1 MLVELRVENLA
12 VIERAEARFGGRFNA
27 ITGETGAGKSVLLS
41 ALGLALGARA
51 DPDLVRRGSE
61 RALSSAVFQDPPDV
75 VAETCRALGVVVEE
89 TLVLTRELS
98 SAGRGGARANGAT
111 VPATALRDMGTQLVD
126 VQGQGASSLWLRE
139 SEQRSALDNLGGE
152 TAVLLLQRMGEFWS
166 KRQEIE
172 TAIAEMRSL
181 RERQRGDLDR
191 ARLDLAELDEA
202 DPQSGEDVRLQ
213 QERDRLAHSGRL
225 REAAAG
231 LRSAVSGAAGETG
244 AADRLAESLHA
255 ARGVHGIDHELD
267 SLLDQA
273 EEGVASLRE
282 LQLSLSSYVTQ
293 LPDDSA
299 RLAQVEERLD
309 LLERLARRHGGSLES
324 ALARREEATNLLHTV
339 DGGEGDLAR
348 LAAELTAGEE
358 RFGEEARR
366 LSALRTQVAETL
378 ARAVTGDLRRMLM
391 PKAAFHVRIWQVE
404 DEAGIPGPNH
414 TRLAAGPSGWDKI
427 SFDLSANP
435 GDPARPL
442 SEVASGGELSRVA
455 LALLSHLTR
464 ESGVSTVVFDEIDQG
479 LGGEA
484 ANRVGDLMREVADHH
499 QVICITH
506 LAPIAARAD
515 THLVVAKSE
524 RQGRPFSEVT
534 VVAGSARVEELARLL
549 AGEATPGAA
558 RAHAEELLSAVGSG
572 PEAG

>member
-41 ALGLALGARA
+41 ALGLALGVRA

-391 PKAAFHVRIWQVE
+391 PKAAFQVRIWQVE